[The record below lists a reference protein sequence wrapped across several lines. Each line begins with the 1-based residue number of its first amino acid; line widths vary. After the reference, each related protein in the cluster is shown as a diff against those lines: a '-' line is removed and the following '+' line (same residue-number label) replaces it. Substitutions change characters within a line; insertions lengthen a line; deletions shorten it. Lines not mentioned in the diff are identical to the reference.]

1 MVSTI
6 PMSVGMA
13 MAAQLQNAVSICQ
26 VARLPWGVV
35 EGNGAPVDPGSM
47 TPRQRERR
55 ERVLAAVHEL
65 IAEGHVHD
73 VQVREIAE
81 RAGVSLAAIYA
92 YFSSKEHLLAEAL
105 LDWAQRFSTPRR
117 PRDLAATVRRGV
129 EAYRRNP
136 HYAELFLDVAASRDP
151 NAVAAFGRMS
161 DGVTSAMLEAVG
173 ADDPAVAQQIVTIV
187 GNAWLGGLFACVH
200 GRSDFAGLER
210 SLTAACRL
218 LLAGAGL
225 PV

>member
-1 MVSTI
+1 M
-6 PMSVGMA
+6 G
-13 MAAQLQNAVSICQ
+13 C
-26 VARLPWGVV
+26 V

-47 TPRQRERR
+47 TPRQLERR

-65 IAEGHVHD
+65 IEEGHVTD
-73 VQVREIAE
+73 VQVRDIAD

-105 LDWAQRFSTPRR
+105 LDWAQRYTSPRR
-117 PRDLAATVRRGV
+117 PRDLAAAVRRGV

-136 HYAELFLDVAASRDP
+136 HYAELFLEVAASRDP

-161 DGVTSAMLEAVG
+161 DGVTSALLEAVG
-173 ADDPAVAQQIVTIV
+173 AEDPAVAREIVTIV
-187 GNAWLGGLFACVH
+187 GNAWLGGLFSCVH

-210 SLTAACRL
+210 SLAAASRL

-225 PV
+225 PA